1 MSNRL
6 IHESSPYLLQ
16 HAHNP
21 VEWYPWGEE
30 AFERARRE
38 QKPVLVSI
46 GYAACH
52 WCHVMERESFED
64 EAIAAYMNEHFVNIK
79 VDREERPDVDH
90 LYMDALQVLNGQG
103 GWPLNMFVTPERK
116 PFYGGTYFPPKR
128 VYQRASWMEVLEAI
142 HMTWLKKPEDIHHQS
157 EQLVAHLQQLSLTE
171 TAVAADAENPQQ
183 HFDTVFRNIMGQ
195 ADMES
200 GGFGAAPKFP
210 QTMTIQF
217 LLDYYFFTDNKTALD
232 QALLSLDALLNGGIY
247 DQVGGGLARYA
258 TDNDWLIPHFEK
270 MLYDNALFI
279 QVLSDAY
286 KITGAERYRRVI
298 EEIIAFCLRELAS
311 EPTGKGFFAALDADS
326 DGEEGKFY
334 TWTYAEIL
342 ELIPDIHP
350 ALLEYWDITPEGN
363 WEGVTIL
370 HNDKSVN
377 YILEKYSLTSENLD
391 ELLLT
396 AKQQLFGRRAQ
407 RNRPL
412 LDHKMLL
419 SWNALMASAL
429 LKAATALGEK
439 KYSDTASVLLDWLL
453 QTFRKDGV
461 LYRSYDGKQVKFKA
475 SLEDYAYLIKAL
487 LDYSSTLADSRYLDI
502 AQNLYQYTVAHFSDP
517 QQLFFYFSDEAQ
529 QDIIV
534 RKIETYDGAMPSVN
548 AVMAENCIRLARWY
562 EDQETESRGKRM
574 LLSMQAK
581 AIRYPTSFAYWATTL
596 QRYNNLNTL
605 LIAGNNIEES
615 LATLHRTFIPHVLL
629 MPVLP
634 GNQLPVCVGKNLSG
648 EQQLYLCDHFAC
660 LPPETGLRNILS
672 KIKVKE
678 MLE

>member
-6 IHESSPYLLQ
+6 VHESSPYLLQ

-21 VEWYPWGEE
+21 VDWYPWGEE
-30 AFERARRE
+30 AFERARQE

-64 EAIAAYMNEHFVNIK
+64 EAIAAYMNEHFINIK

-171 TAVAADAENPQQ
+171 TPTGGETEDPQQ
-183 HFDTVFRNIMGQ
+183 QFETVFRNIMGQ
-195 ADMES
+195 ADTES

-232 QALLSLDALLNGGIY
+232 QALVSLDAMLNGGIY

-286 KITGAERYRRVI
+286 KITGEKRYRRVI
-298 EEIIAFCLRELAS
+298 EETIAFCIRELSAEQS
-311 EPTGKGFFAALDADS
+311 GRGFFAALDADS

-334 TWTYAEIL
+334 TWTYEEVL
-342 ELIPDIHP
+342 GVIPDIHP
-350 ALLEYWDITPEGN
+350 ALLEYWDISPDGN

-370 HNDKSVN
+370 HNDRPLP
-377 YILEKYSLTSENLD
+377 YILEKYDLTAEALE
-391 ELLLT
+391 ELLHK
-396 AKQQLFGRRAQ
+396 AKQQLFERRAQ

-412 LDHKMLL
+412 LDHKILL

-429 LKAATALGEK
+429 LKAAAALGEK
-439 KYSDTASVLLDWLL
+439 KYSETASVLLDWLL
-453 QTFRKDGV
+453 ETFMKEGM
-461 LYRSYDGKQVKFKA
+461 LYRSYDGKQVRFTA

-487 LDYSSTLADSRYLDI
+487 LDYSSTVANSKYLHT
-502 AQNLYQYTVAHFSDP
+502 ALTLYQYTIQHFGDP
-517 QQLFFYFSDEAQ
+517 KRLFFYFSDESQ
-529 QDIIV
+529 KDIIV

-548 AVMAENCIRLARWY
+548 AVMAENSIRLGRWY
-562 EDQETESRGKRM
+562 EDEEAENRGKHM
-574 LLSMQAK
+574 LQSMQAK
-581 AIRYPTSFAYWATTL
+581 VVRYPTSFAYWATTL

-615 LATLHRTFIPHVLL
+615 LGTLLRTFIPHVLL
-629 MPVLP
+629 MPVKP
-634 GNQLPVCVGKNLSG
+634 GNQLPVSVGKELSG

-672 KIKVKE
+672 KIKVKK